1 MLEGRKVVIYS
12 FSPTRSTN
20 FFTPWVGFLAFLST
34 WKHIKYVIFEK
45 FTGHVSKV
53 GWKQCRKKDIFVYLE
68 KSSGTWKSVSCFEF
82 KGLNDISV
90 LETSD
95 SLILF

>member
-1 MLEGRKVVIYS
+1 M
-12 FSPTRSTN
+12 N

-53 GWKQCRKKDIFVYLE
+53 GWKQCRKKDIFVCLE

-95 SLILF
+95 SLILFKKKIW